1 MADLFTSAT
10 QQDSIITAIK
20 AFIALP
26 ESVPDN
32 TDYISFSNISAVNAH
47 AIRSAF
53 DNDPIFDAAYAR
65 FTYDPMFG
73 QIRITRGSP
82 LIDVTANWLQ
92 KQEKKWK
99 ENRAV
104 QMFTYQNDILSYGGL
119 ELRTFTIDTI
129 IKTPCFC
136 LQPWSKPFPSVVVE
150 TGYTQPLVDLERDK
164 EIWKNFTNGETKVVV
179 ITKFAMTARGTVMAD
194 VWFHRPHAANG
205 ISTSSRCTIFP
216 APRSSHTEVFFLDL
230 SEVYGGECPEGV
242 DPDRI
247 LELDLTELREMCR
260 EELRNNEL
268 VPDSDDR

>member
-1 MADLFTSAT
+1 MADLFTSAA

-119 ELRTFTIDTI
+119 GMFESSYPAVHAQIAFQTRTWEN
-129 IKTPCFC
+129 
-136 LQPWSKPFPSVVVE
+136 LQMQDCVPNVN
-150 TGYTQPLVDLERDK
+150 D
-164 EIWKNFTNGETKVVV
+164 
-179 ITKFAMTARGTVMAD
+179 
-194 VWFHRPHAANG
+194 
-205 ISTSSRCTIFP
+205 IFF
-216 APRSSHTEVFFLDL
+216 VQ
-230 SEVYGGECPEGV
+230 
-242 DPDRI
+242 
-247 LELDLTELREMCR
+247 
-260 EELRNNEL
+260 N
-268 VPDSDDR
+268 